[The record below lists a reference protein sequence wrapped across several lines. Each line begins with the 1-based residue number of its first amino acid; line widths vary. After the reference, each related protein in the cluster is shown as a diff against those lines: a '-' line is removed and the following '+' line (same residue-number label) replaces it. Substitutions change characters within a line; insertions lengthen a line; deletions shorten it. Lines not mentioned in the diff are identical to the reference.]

1 MNCIKT
7 INIEYEYGTPR
18 VFLLTGLT
26 FILTFC
32 FSYILIGLTHT
43 NAHSDA
49 RFFQFA
55 FTFFLLYPVH
65 KLIHYLSLLNY
76 RKSLSYRI
84 KIKFSFIP
92 ILHMRLQDPIP
103 KRRYIFSLLAPF
115 CTLNPLFVAGA
126 LVWPVFS
133 HYFCLL
139 FALHCSICLLDLLY
153 VKDLWKAPKNA
164 IIEETPRG
172 YEILI
177 PSCSEDSS
185 NLSP

>member
-1 MNCIKT
+1 MHCIKT
-7 INIEYEYGTPR
+7 IYIEYEYGTPR
-18 VFLLTGLT
+18 IFLLTGLT
-26 FILTFC
+26 FIFSFC
-32 FSYILIGLTHT
+32 LSYILIGLTHT

-49 RFFQFA
+49 HFIS
-55 FTFFLLYPVH
+55 FLLVFCLIYPLH
-65 KLIHYLSLLNY
+65 KLIHYISLLNY
-76 RKSLSYRI
+76 RKSLSYGV

-115 CTLNPLFVAGA
+115 STLNPIFLLGA
-126 LVWPVFS
+126 LVWPEFS

-153 VKDLWKAPKNA
+153 VKDLWRAPKNA

-177 PSCSEDSS
+177 PSFLEDSS

>member
-7 INIEYEYGTPR
+7 INVEYEYGTTR
-18 VFLLTGLT
+18 LFLLTGLI

-32 FSYILIGLTHT
+32 FSYILIGL
-43 NAHSDA
+43 NQSNIHSDA
-49 RFFQFA
+49 HFFRFLLA
-55 FTFFLLYPVH
+55 VFLLYPVH

-76 RKSLSYRI
+76 RKSLSYRV
-84 KIKFSFIP
+84 KFKFSFLP

-103 KRRYIFSLLAPF
+103 KKRYIISLLAPF
-115 CTLNPLFVAGA
+115 LLLNPLFLTGA
-126 LVWPVFS
+126 LVWPIFS

-139 FALHCSICLLDLLY
+139 FALHCGICLLDLLY
-153 VKDLWKAPKNA
+153 VKDLWRAPKNA

-177 PSCSEDSS
+177 PSFTEDSS

>member
-7 INIEYEYGTPR
+7 INIEYVYGTQR
-18 VFLLTGLT
+18 IFLLTGIT
-26 FILTFC
+26 FIFTFC

-43 NAHSDA
+43 YPHSDSY
-49 RFFQFA
+49 FLNFLLV
-55 FTFFLLYPVH
+55 FFLLYPIH
-65 KLIHYLSLLNY
+65 KLVHYLSLLNY

-84 KIKFSFIP
+84 KIKFSFVP

-103 KRRYIFSLLAPF
+103 KKRYILSLLAPF
-115 CTLNPLFVAGA
+115 FILNPVFLIGG
-126 LVWPVFS
+126 LVWPAFS

-177 PSCSEDSS
+177 PTFPEDSS